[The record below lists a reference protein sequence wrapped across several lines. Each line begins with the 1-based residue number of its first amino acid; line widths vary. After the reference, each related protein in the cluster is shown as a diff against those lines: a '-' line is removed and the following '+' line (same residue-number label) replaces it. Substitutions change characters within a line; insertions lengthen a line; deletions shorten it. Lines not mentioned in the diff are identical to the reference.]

1 MRKLILSFTTLISFF
16 SLSLGFEANVKV
28 GYDFYRTATVTDR
41 YGFNKFIKE
50 KYGNGFVIG
59 VELLPLTF
67 KDEKIKLGVGIEYNF
82 GNNNVR
88 YIKESDQYY
97 GQVKSHV
104 TMIPVYATAKFTYY
118 RPENVDFNLY
128 TFLRLGYA
136 FAKSTANGND
146 PKNIS
151 GIYYGLGLGLDYK
164 YFLAELLYDG
174 KYHGNER
181 YFNDNNI
188 KSFHH
193 KIGIRLGVQLGA
205 QYFKEPKI

>member
-1 MRKLILSFTTLISFF
+1 MKRLILSFSIIISFF

-28 GYDFYRTATVTDR
+28 GYDFYRSATVTDR
-41 YGFNKFIKE
+41 NETTKFIKE
-50 KYGNGFVIG
+50 KYGNGFVFG

-67 KDEKIKLGVGIEYNF
+67 KDEIIKLGVGVEYNF

-88 YIKESDQYY
+88 YETQNQYY
-97 GQVKSHV
+97 EQENVLS

-118 RPENVDFNLY
+118 RPDNIDLNLY
-128 TFLRLGYA
+128 TFARLGYA
-136 FAKSTANGND
+136 FAKEFPHRDNRSNT
-146 PKNIS
+146 S
-151 GIYYGLGLGLDYK
+151 GVYYGLGLGLDYK

-174 KYHGNER
+174 KYHSNS
-181 YFNDNNI
+181 YFQDYQ

-205 QYFKEPKI
+205 QHFKEPKI

>member
-28 GYDFYRTATVTDR
+28 GYDFYRSATVTVKHES
-41 YGFNKFIKE
+41 NKFITE
-50 KYGNGFVIG
+50 KYGNGFVLG
-59 VELLPLTF
+59 VELLPVTL
-67 KDEKIKLGVGIEYNF
+67 KDERIKLGVGVEYNF

-88 YIKESDQYY
+88 YETKNQYY
-97 GQVKSHV
+97 GTENFRS
-104 TMIPVYATAKFTYY
+104 TMIPIYATVKFTYY
-118 RPENVDFNLY
+118 RPDNIDLNLY
-128 TFLRLGYA
+128 TFARLGYA
-136 FAKSTANGND
+136 FAKEIQKEND
-146 PKNIS
+146 PRENTS
-151 GIYYGLGLGLDYK
+151 GVYYGLGLGLDYK

-174 KYHGNER
+174 KYHSNS
-181 YFNDNNI
+181 YFQDYQ